1 MSWSDI
7 IDAVTDNPLDTIEG
21 ILKIRGAIQA
31 NNQSK
36 AASDEM
42 SALTAAEIDRN
53 NEIAALYAEG
63 GDVMDNNLRRLL
75 DEYGTF
81 GQVTPDKVD
90 TFKEYFA
97 NQRAAEE
104 AANIAKVDEMTAL
117 DEMRLKGYE
126 SAFREYADQ
135 RIGESE
141 NVVYGRDAIG
151 KMNAPQTLDF
161 AKMQDSLASKFW
173 MMRSQNTKR
182 ALDNQYARVN
192 ARIPEGMENSTLRVQ
207 MERQFGDLAAKRSN
221 EDMLAAIGDAQNY
234 IAGLQQAASNQ
245 QNMTNAERNMER
257 NLVSDILNR
266 ATGTLNNSINAGT
279 YGQGFAQNIN
289 AQRGMAIDELGAQQN
304 LRNNTALS
312 DFYNGLST
320 VGAENKL
327 GNTYL
332 GQVQQLSTAP
342 YTYAAQ
348 GANSIDNSNA
358 FSALNNAAVSASN
371 LASGNISSAGKW
383 YNDFK
388 MNYL

>member
-1 MSWSDI
+1 MSFSDI
-7 IDAVTDNPLDTIEG
+7 LDAITENPLDTIEG
-21 ILKIRGAIQA
+21 ILKIRGAIQS

-36 AASDEM
+36 AASNNLNE
-42 SALTAAEIDRN
+42 LTAAEIDRN

-63 GDVMDNNLRRLL
+63 SSVMENNLRRLF

-81 GQVTPDKVD
+81 GQVTPSKVD

-104 AANIAKVDEMTAL
+104 AANIKQVDQMTAL

-126 SAFREYADQ
+126 GAFREYADQ
-135 RIGESE
+135 RLGQAE

-161 AKMQDSLASKFW
+161 ARMQDSLTTKFW
-173 MMRSQNTKR
+173 GLRTQNTRR
-182 ALDNQYARVN
+182 ALDTQYARVN
-192 ARIPEGMENSTLRVQ
+192 ARIPEGMENSTMRVQ
-207 MERQFGDLAAKRSN
+207 MERQFADLSAQRAN
-221 EDMLAAIGDAQNY
+221 EDMLLAVQDAQNY
-234 IAGLQQAASNQ
+234 IAGLQGAASNQ

-257 NLVSDILNR
+257 NLVGDTMNY
-266 ATGTLNNSINAGT
+266 ATGALTNSINSGT

-289 AQRGMAIDELGAQQN
+289 AQRGMAIDELGAQQG

-327 GNTYL
+327 ANDYI
-332 GQVQQLSTAP
+332 GQMQQYSTAP
-342 YTYAAQ
+342 YTYAATGQ
-348 GANSIDNSNA
+348 NSIDNSNA
-358 FSALNNAAVSASN
+358 FQALNNAASAAQSLANSN
-371 LASGNISSAGKW
+371 AASAGKW